1 MKIEE
6 DIKNTVTV
14 ELKQE
19 KILDDGDF
27 FEKVQSIGGGC
38 ISDAYLCT
46 SSADKRIF
54 VKTCSSSS
62 KQSIDEVVEMFARY
76 NVNK

>member
-1 MKIEE
+1 MTIEE

-14 ELKQE
+14 QLKQE

-27 FEKVQSIGGGC
+27 FEKVKSIGGGC

-46 SSADKRIF
+46 SSGDKRIF
-54 VKTCSSSS
+54 VKTCPSSS

-76 NVNK
+76 SNNK

>member
-19 KILDDGDF
+19 KILDDGEF

-38 ISDAYLCT
+38 ISDAYFGK
-46 SSADKRIF
+46 SGKKADKEF
-54 VKTCSSSS
+54 LEGA
-62 KQSIDEVVEMFARY
+62 EVRRR
-76 NVNK
+76 NKRNI